1 MESFFKRLPVLA
13 ALCLLAVL
21 HGPRASGQSVG
32 RTATASS
39 FEVDPDCRPSLVRRA
54 VPFDHL
60 SLGGLLGCSAS
71 SVLPWSLSFSPAED
85 TAYVSLFG
93 GLIGNGGCLIA
104 KVDVATRALDGL
116 IQVEESPEEIVFTT
130 FPNGSM
136 RYGWVTCSSESTVVV
151 FDAQD
156 EIVASIAI
164 PVESGTGWPT
174 AFPFGL
180 AVSEDQSRVY
190 VGTLDGS
197 GRVLVLDGRVP
208 ALLPWETLHLGTD
221 RSFGR
226 LIVSGDELLLPATRY
241 HASGQ
246 GSTAEVIFVDPGQ
259 VGGAVA
265 LPLASADDGTTFP
278 SAQDMALACDGRL
291 FVVGFDMGPQI
302 IVVNRFTKSIAGT
315 LPTFTGQPMG
325 KFQALALSS
334 KGLLA
339 VADFF
344 THEVSLYD
352 IWGEHWLGM
361 VDDSAYTGSHSQFS
375 ELQFDAG
382 GDRLWFVGH
391 TSQNLAFLGIP

>member
-1 MESFFKRLPVLA
+1 MKVSIRGQLALA
-13 ALCLLAVL
+13 ALSLLGAL
-21 HGPRASGQSVG
+21 HGPHASAQSAVRAG
-32 RTATASS
+32 AKDA
-39 FEVDPDCRPSLVRRA
+39 FPVDPDCRPTRVRPA
-54 VPFDHL
+54 LPYDHL

-71 SVLPWSLSFSPAED
+71 SVLPWSVSFSPAGD

-93 GLIGNGGCLIA
+93 GLFGNGGCLLA
-104 KVDVATRALDGL
+104 KVDVGTRALDGL

-136 RYGWVTCSSESTVVV
+136 RYGWVSCSSESTVVV

-156 EIVASIAI
+156 EIVTSIAI

-197 GRVLVLDGRVP
+197 GRVLALDGRVP
-208 ALLPWETLHLGTD
+208 ALIPSETLHLGTD
-221 RSFGR
+221 RTFGR
-226 LIVSGDELLLPATRY
+226 LIVSGDELLLPSTRF

-246 GSTAEVIFVDPGQ
+246 GSTAEVVFVDPDHAA
-259 VGGAVA
+259 GAVV

-291 FVVGFDMGPQI
+291 FVAGFDMGPQI
-302 IVVNRFTKSIAGT
+302 YVVNRFTRSLART
-315 LPTFTGQPMG
+315 LPTFTSQSMG

-344 THEVSLYD
+344 TQEVTLYD
-352 IWGEHWLGM
+352 VWGERWLGL
-361 VDDSAYTGSHSQFS
+361 VDDGAYTGPHSQFS
-375 ELQFDAG
+375 ELQFDAA
-382 GDRLWFVGH
+382 GDQLWVVGH
-391 TSQNLAFLGIP
+391 VSQNLAFLGIP